1 MTTHNPESSQANES
15 GAAPSSTRRR
25 LLAGGGGVLLAVQAK
40 TALGTAVCQ
49 SPSAMISG
57 NTSPRQDGPPPC
69 SGGRSP
75 GFWRVPKH
83 YNAWVGATHPT
94 LKNVA
99 LCPTGLGG
107 LSPKNLLDQGTPVL
121 SVFPAAAN
129 IPLTS
134 YTYQESGQTK
144 TIAASAWG
152 IGAVLAFPKDV
163 GINEGHLLWHL
174 CAAYLNALAFSDYAL
189 TPEQVVEAGQ
199 SLLTVG
205 SWCPSSMNPSV
216 CASNSFNPSSF
227 VQYISGMY
235 DINADLQIEQYC
247 TTQ

>member
-1 MTTHNPESSQANES
+1 MTTHTPENSQAQ
-15 GAAPSSTRRR
+15 GAGTGPSTARRR

-40 TALGTAVCQ
+40 TALGTAICQ
-49 SPSAMISG
+49 SPSAMVSG

-83 YNAWVGATHPT
+83 YNAWTGAIHPT

-107 LSPKNLLDQGTPVL
+107 LSPANILDQGTLVL

-129 IPLTS
+129 IPLVS
-134 YTYQESGQTK
+134 YTYTEGGQQK
-144 TIAASAWG
+144 TIGAGDWG
-152 IGAVLAFPKDV
+152 LGAILAFPKAA
-163 GINEGHLLWHL
+163 GINEGDLLWHL
-174 CAAYLNALAFSDYAL
+174 CAAYLNSLAFPDYAL
-189 TPEQVVEAGQ
+189 TTDQVIEAGDA
-199 SLLTVG
+199 LLNGGV
-205 SWCPSSMNPSV
+205 WCPSSIDPNV
-216 CASNSFNPSSF
+216 CAANSFNASSF

-235 DINADLQIEQYC
+235 DINSDLDIEQYC